1 MEFPEAIGL
10 SQLLGIVLDFGFVA
24 AFLLIVMWILARSPF
39 SMNLQFHGGV
49 EVGKN
54 GIDKQ
59 RTTNYSQTV
68 NEQHHADQR
77 AELPQVIEAPRPQE
91 TEAAPKAGTENT
103 TPLRHG

>member
-24 AFLLIVMWILARSPF
+24 SILLIFMWILARSPF

-59 RTTNYSQTV
+59 RTTNYTQTV
-68 NEQHHADQR
+68 NEQHYSPKLGVA
-77 AELPQVIEAPRPQE
+77 PQVIDTPQPDDKPD
-91 TEAAPKAGTENT
+91 PKAPAENI
-103 TPLRHG
+103 TPMGPG